1 MLNQEEIKKDT
12 QRIIKIKSFTNKYN
26 WERINYQSEEDDWKK
41 IEKNNLTIAL
51 NILYAKKEKICPG
64 CVSKHNSVRE
74 EQVIILI
81 IPNGE
86 G

>member
-41 IEKNNLTIAL
+41 LEKNNLTIAL
-51 NILYAKKEKICPG
+51 DILYAKKEKICPG
-64 CVSKHNSVRE
+64 HVSKHNSVRE
-74 EQVIILI
+74 EQVILLI

>member
-1 MLNQEEIKKDT
+1 MLNLEEIKKDT

-26 WERINYQSEEDDWKK
+26 WERMNYQSEVDDWKK
-41 IEKNNLTIAL
+41 LEKNNLTIAL
-51 NILYAKKEKICPG
+51 NILNAKKEKICPG
-64 CVSKHNSVRE
+64 YVSKHNSVRE
-74 EQVIILI
+74 EQVIPLI